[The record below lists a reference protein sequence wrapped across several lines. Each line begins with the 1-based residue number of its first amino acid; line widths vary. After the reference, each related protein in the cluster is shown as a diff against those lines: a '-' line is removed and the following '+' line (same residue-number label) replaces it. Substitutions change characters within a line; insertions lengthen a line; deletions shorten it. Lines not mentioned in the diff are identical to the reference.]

1 MPGRISGKRAGYSG
15 GRTNAQAVAVDVQ
28 PGVEEGPGEKGLS
41 SLWGIQMPRRL
52 LKGFEAGKLEYA
64 VKALSGW
71 HWGPGQVA
79 GRWRKGHPDSVL
91 GCPTPYRHI
100 KRGLLPGVSAKEH
113 LRRRGGR
120 RVKRRAGY
128 NTVHPERII
137 PEWPFAVGWAQGNGT
152 AYHYTQGDDL
162 GWPTGDSATLPSP
175 TAATAGS
182 PTFNDGPQGC
192 FASVTGPSYETL
204 CGDFSVCTEKGIGC
218 WQQIYSAYRGYGAPA
233 RGI

>member
-1 MPGRISGKRAGYSG
+1 M
-15 GRTNAQAVAVDVQ
+15 
-28 PGVEEGPGEKGLS
+28 
-41 SLWGIQMPRRL
+41 
-52 LKGFEAGKLEYA
+52 
-64 VKALSGW
+64 
-71 HWGPGQVA
+71 
-79 GRWRKGHPDSVL
+79 
-91 GCPTPYRHI
+91 
-100 KRGLLPGVSAKEH
+100 
-113 LRRRGGR
+113 
-120 RVKRRAGY
+120 KRRAGY
-128 NTVHPERII
+128 NTVHPERIV

-218 WQQIYSAYRGYGAPA
+218 WQQIYSAYRGYGADMA
-233 RGI
+233 RLQEGFDIVVPNVGIEGCPISLYPRGYTSVGIYGLDSHESAGSSMQGGGYSSYRAFACGNSCAILQKDG